1 MTQGLYN
8 LFLFFYQIGITIFAL
23 RNHKAKRWVTGR
35 KNILEKISSELSKN
49 YTGHTTWMHCAS
61 LGEFEQGRP
70 LLEQIRI
77 TNPSSRIIITFFS
90 PSGYEIRKDYIGADH
105 VFYLPMDSSRNA
117 RIFVEL
123 INPTL
128 VLWIKYEYWYYY
140 LGELKRRNI
149 PTLLISGSFRK
160 SQRFFS
166 SYGGFWR
173 NILLCFTHLFLQ
185 NRASADLLSEIN
197 ISEKVTISG
206 DTRFDRVINIA
217 ENFIDVPGVSG
228 FCKDHQVVVAG
239 STWEEDEAI
248 FVHYVKANPNK
259 VFIIA
264 PHEIDHEN
272 LQDIKKE
279 FPNSLFYSQI
289 INSNK
294 SSNTMDPEVN
304 VLIIDSIGLLSRLYK
319 YADVT
324 YVGGGFGDDGLHNI
338 LEAAVYGKPV
348 VFGPE
353 IDKNVEAQD
362 MIDTGG
368 AVCIENAVELEIAL
382 NEMMNNDV
390 ELKLKGNAAKE
401 FIYGSAGATNEI
413 MTYLQENNLLPSGK
427 APFH

>member
-1 MTQGLYN
+1 MTKGLYN
-8 LFLFFYQIGITIFAL
+8 LFLFFYHTGISIFAL
-23 RNHKAKRWVTGR
+23 RNQKAKRWVEGR
-35 KNILEKISSELSKN
+35 KNILERISGKLGKN

-70 LLEQIRI
+70 VMEQIRVN
-77 TNPSSRIIITFFS
+77 NPSSRIIVTFFS
-90 PSGYEIRKDYIGADH
+90 PSGYEIRKDYTGADY

-117 RIFVEL
+117 RKFVEM
-123 INPTL
+123 INPSL

-140 LGELKRRNI
+140 LAELKRRNI
-149 PTLLISGSFRK
+149 PTLLISGSFRTG
-160 SQRFFS
+160 QRFFHN
-166 SYGGFWR
+166 YGGFWR
-173 NILLCFTHLFLQ
+173 DILMSFTHLFVQ
-185 NRASADLLSEIN
+185 NKSSADLLVEIG
-197 ISEKVTISG
+197 ISENVTISG

-217 ENFIDVPGVSG
+217 ENFIEVPGISG

-248 FVHYVKANPNK
+248 FVHYVKANPKK
-259 VFIIA
+259 VFILA
-264 PHEIDHEN
+264 PHEIDKEN
-272 LQDIKKE
+272 LDDIKKE

-289 INSNK
+289 TNSDK
-294 SSNTMDPEVN
+294 HSSIPDSAAN

-382 NEMMNNDV
+382 NEMMNNDI
-390 ELKLKGNAAKE
+390 ELKLKGDAAKE
-401 FIYGSAGATNEI
+401 FIYSSAGATKEI
-413 MTYLQENNLLPSGK
+413 MTYLHENNLLLSGEPPS
-427 APFH
+427 H